1 MRYLKS
7 FALVSDGFR
16 CIDKRLMYNTPG
28 LIMDN
33 GIVKPT
39 PPVTRALL
47 ETKAALEK
55 AGHKV
60 IGWTP

>member
-1 MRYLKS
+1 MC
-7 FALVSDGFR
+7 DGVRRF
-16 CIDKRLMYNTPG
+16 DTRLMYDTSG

-60 IGWTP
+60 IEWSP

>member
-1 MRYLKS
+1 MG
-7 FALVSDGFR
+7 DCIR
-16 CIDKRLMYNTPG
+16 CNGMRLMYGTSG

-39 PPVTRALL
+39 PPVIRALL

-60 IGWTP
+60 IEWSP

>member
-1 MRYLKS
+1 
-7 FALVSDGFR
+7 
-16 CIDKRLMYNTPG
+16 MYNTPG